1 MIAGFSNLA
10 SQPNSLTAFNPMLL
24 TALLNGLV
32 ALFLIV
38 ACSLSTG
45 HYLSSLVSFPPSSS
59 KTSSS
64 PDNQSSLSHHSL
76 VMFLPLAYCSPPA
89 KALYKHLSPAALFDS
104 FLLFLSSYLPCLGG
118 CAHEG
123 GLPRI
128 GPCIAQRGGTIRS
141 TAFGSLTGVFFGTFH
156 TVDSISLFSS
166 FLRFMRGLGEE
177 VLWK

>member
-1 MIAGFSNLA
+1 
-10 SQPNSLTAFNPMLL
+10 
-24 TALLNGLV
+24 
-32 ALFLIV
+32 
-38 ACSLSTG
+38 
-45 HYLSSLVSFPPSSS
+45 
-59 KTSSS
+59 
-64 PDNQSSLSHHSL
+64 
-76 VMFLPLAYCSPPA
+76 MFLPLAYCSPPA

-156 TVDSISLFSS
+156 TVDSISLF
-166 FLRFMRGLGEE
+166 FHHFFALCGGLEKKFME
-177 VLWK
+177 VDHFVDSL